1 MDKKILIVDDEDAI
15 RFLLAHFISS
25 QYSFEILQANC
36 GNNAI
41 QLLEEEKD
49 IEVVL
54 CDYRMK
60 DGNGGTVY
68 DYIKRNELLIPFVM
82 MSTDQPEKYDCFK
95 GFYEENIKND
105 YLQKPF
111 KQENLISILEKIL
124 EK

>member
-1 MDKKILIVDDEDAI
+1 MNKKILIVDDEDAI
-15 RFLLAHFISS
+15 RFLLAHFISA

-41 QLLEEEKD
+41 KLLEKEKD

-105 YLQKPF
+105 YLKKPF
-111 KQENLISILEKIL
+111 KQEHLINILKKVLEK
-124 EK
+124 

>member
-1 MDKKILIVDDEDAI
+1 
-15 RFLLAHFISS
+15 
-25 QYSFEILQANC
+25 
-36 GNNAI
+36 
-41 QLLEEEKD
+41 
-49 IEVVL
+49 
-54 CDYRMK
+54 
-60 DGNGGTVY
+60 
-68 DYIKRNELLIPFVM
+68 M